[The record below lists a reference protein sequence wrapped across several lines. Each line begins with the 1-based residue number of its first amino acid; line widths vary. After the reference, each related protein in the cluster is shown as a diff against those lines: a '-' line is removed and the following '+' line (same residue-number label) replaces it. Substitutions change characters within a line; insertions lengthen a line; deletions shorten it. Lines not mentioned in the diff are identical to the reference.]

1 MGLSEM
7 KQAMHDRLWNAHQRW
22 LAMREAGSAT
32 KRELKLRGLR
42 EHGDANR
49 YIRNLIFAGSTKRS
63 VEETVKSFIE
73 FAHEKFGVER
83 LEDLGRREF
92 NAFIEDGVARG
103 LAASTLETRCSHL
116 AKAGALLGRTAS
128 FATLSRCWARRI
140 RAMAKTGE
148 LRPPER
154 ATPSLEIVERAVAI
168 LRDRDQHHVARTG
181 EPRAYHLAAR
191 LQLVTAGRS
200 VSATDRIT
208 LDALK
213 DGSLI
218 EIVGK
223 GGKPLLLEISPD
235 LHAALRQHLAARPV
249 PLADRDAYR
258 AAWRRAVRDAGGHV
272 TGTHGLRRR
281 STQDF
286 YRDEYARQLA
296 AGASP
301 EQARKAVTERAVERL
316 GHSRDRS
323 DQAACY
329 LGAASAGAYRTLIRR
344 PRRAA
349 PRTTTRTARFAC
361 HR

>member
-22 LAMREAGSAT
+22 LTMRQAGSAT

-42 EHGDANR
+42 EHGDANH
-49 YIRNLIFAGSTKRS
+49 YIRNLVFAGSTKRA

-73 FAHEKFGVER
+73 FAHVKFGVER

-92 NAFIEDGVARG
+92 NAFVENGIARG

-116 AKAGALLGRTAS
+116 AKAGALLGRTES
-128 FATLSRCWARRI
+128 FAALSRRWARRI
-140 RAMAKTGE
+140 RALARSGE

-154 ATPSLEIVERAVAI
+154 ATPSPEVVERAIAI
-168 LRDRDQHHVARTG
+168 LRERDERHAARTG
-181 EPRAYHLAAR
+181 QPRAYHLVAR
-191 LQLVTAGRS
+191 LQLETAGRC
-200 VSATDRIT
+200 VSATDRVT
-208 LDALK
+208 LDALRE
-213 DGSLI
+213 GNLV

-223 GGKPLLLEISPD
+223 GGKSLLLEVSPD
-235 LHAALRQHLAARPV
+235 LHGALRQHLLECPG

-258 AAWRRAVRDAGGHV
+258 EAWRRAVKDAGGRV

-286 YRDEYARQLA
+286 CRDEYHRRRVT
-296 AGASP
+296 GASP
-301 EQARKAVTERAVERL
+301 AHACAEARSATIERL
-316 GHSRDRS
+316 GHSRDRQ

-329 LGAASAGAYRTLIRR
+329 LGSAV
-344 PRRAA
+344 
-349 PRTTTRTARFAC
+349 
-361 HR
+361 